1 MSKEENLY
9 SKGKKKKS
17 NVNFQNHCFTKITL
31 PRFTAES
38 CMTLQKSL
46 NFLCLSFLISQMRNL
61 DQLL

>member
-9 SKGKKKKS
+9 SKKKKGKVS
-17 NVNFQNHCFTKITL
+17 FQNHCWTKIML

-38 CMTLQKSL
+38 CMNLQKSL